1 MVVVVVL
8 MLVMLMFDVK
18 KCTNVERKAG
28 CHDAGNQ
35 VV

>member
-18 KCTNVERKAG
+18 KCNVERKAG